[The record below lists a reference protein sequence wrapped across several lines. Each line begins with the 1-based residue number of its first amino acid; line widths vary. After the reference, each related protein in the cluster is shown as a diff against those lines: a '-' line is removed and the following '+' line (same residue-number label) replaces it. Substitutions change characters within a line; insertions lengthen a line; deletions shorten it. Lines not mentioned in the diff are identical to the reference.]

1 MNSGI
6 LVYLLLLFSCCCVV
20 IAKTDPADLDALR
33 SVKKQWQKTP
43 PNWVKGDPCGRKW
56 EGIYCND
63 SRVISIILP
72 GINLAGPFPEDILS
86 LSELQTLDLSNNR
99 GLTGP
104 LPSNIGYLQNLVH
117 LVLVGCNFSG
127 PIPESIVTLRKLTHL
142 FLNMN
147 HFSGNIPR
155 SVGNLTNLVWLDLSE
170 NQLDGTLPVSNTTTS
185 GLDKLLKAKH
195 FHLGRNKFSG
205 EIPRELFSSG
215 MSLIHV
221 ILNENQLNG
230 SIPETLG
237 LVRNLTVIRL
247 DRNSLSGSVP
257 QNLSM
262 LTNVSELYLANNNL
276 SGPIPD
282 LTRMTLL
289 TFVDLSNNKFDAASV
304 PQWVEELPNLTTLLM
319 ANTSLEGNISSTL
332 FNLPQIQTLVLN
344 NNQLN
349 GTVEIPAN
357 VSMNLRHLDL
367 RNNSIDGFSSG
378 VYNKSILLDENPF
391 CLRPEAEGNCT
402 TVQPSKYL
410 NFIPL
415 LKCSPPTCFSDPIL
429 PSDCKRPYLGNLV
442 FRSFN
447 FSDLA
452 NMRYYDF
459 LRDTL
464 QPLLS
469 PQVSIDRVC
478 LVSSMIDTNGYLVLN
493 ISFFPPGDEY
503 FNRTGISLVGNV
515 LNNHVFDSPY
525 GPYYYIDKPYTF
537 PGRTRNTALIIGVT
551 VSGFVLLVLTIA
563 AGVYAYRQMKIAQR
577 AAKLNNPFLSWNKGN
592 IPQVK
597 GARWF
602 SFEDVRQCTSDFS
615 SESEIGVGGYG
626 KVYKGKLGTGELV
639 AIKRA
644 QKGSMQGALEFKT
657 EIELLSRVHHK
668 NVVNLVG
675 FCYDKGEQ
683 MLIYEYVPNGSL
695 RAALSGKSGV
705 RLDWTRRLN
714 IALGAARGLAY
725 LHELADP
732 PIIHRDIKS
741 DNILLTDHL
750 NAKVADFGLSIP
762 FSDDKGQVA
771 TQVKGTLGY
780 LDPEY
785 YMTQI
790 LTEKSDIY
798 SFGVVMLELV
808 TGKLPLEK
816 HTYIVRV
823 VRDSLKE
830 TGSVYNLVDPALRSD
845 ILIDTDEFVNLAM
858 KCLQDTGDERPSMN
872 EVVKEIESIIE
883 ASNMNYDVESTTT
896 SASFD
901 VTRDSGYPYNSY
913 GSMDSRMSSP
923 FIK

>member
-6 LVYLLLLFSCCCVV
+6 LVYLLLLCSCYCVV
-20 IAKTDPADLDALR
+20 IAKTDSGDLDALR
-33 SVKKQWQKTP
+33 SVKNQWQNTP
-43 PNWVKGDPCGRKW
+43 PNWGKGDPCGRKW

-63 SRVISIILP
+63 SRVISIKLS

-86 LSELQTLDLSNNR
+86 LSELRTLDLSNNR

-104 LPSNIGYLQNLVH
+104 LPSNIGNLQNLVH

-127 PIPESIVTLRKLTHL
+127 PIPESIVTLQKLTHL

-155 SVGNLTNLVWLDLSE
+155 SIGNLTNLVWLDLSE
-170 NQLDGTLPVSNTTTS
+170 NQLGGTLPVSNMTTS

-195 FHLGRNKFSG
+195 FHLGRNKLSG
-205 EIPRELFSSG
+205 EIPSELFSSG

-237 LVRNLTVIRL
+237 LVQNLTVIRL

-276 SGPIPD
+276 SGSIPD

-289 TFVDLSNNKFDAASV
+289 TFVDLSNNNFDATSV
-304 PQWVEELPNLTTLLM
+304 PQWVEELPNLTTLVM
-319 ANTSLEGNISSTL
+319 ANTSLEGNISTTL
-332 FNLPQIQTLVLN
+332 FSLPQIQTVVLN

-357 VSMNLRHLDL
+357 VSMNLRLLDL

-378 VYNKSILLDENPF
+378 IYNKSILLDENPF

-415 LKCSPPTCFSDPIL
+415 LKCAPPTCFSDPII

-442 FRSFN
+442 FKSFN

-459 LRDTL
+459 LNDTL

-493 ISFFPPGDEY
+493 ISFFPPGKNY
-503 FNRTGISLVGNV
+503 FNRTGISLVGNA

-525 GPYYYIDKPYTF
+525 GPYYYIDKGYNF
-537 PGRTRNTALIIGVT
+537 PGRTKNTALIIGVT
-551 VSGFVLLVLTIA
+551 VGGFVLLVLTIA

-577 AAKLNNPFLSWNKGN
+577 AAKLNNPFLSWKKGN

-626 KVYKGKLGTGELV
+626 KVYKGKLITGEVV

-668 NVVNLVG
+668 NVVNLAG

-790 LTEKSDIY
+790 LTEKSDVY

-808 TGKLPLEK
+808 TGKLPLER

-830 TGSVYNLVDPALRSD
+830 TGNVYNLVDPALRSD
-845 ILIDTDEFVNLAM
+845 ILIETDEFVNLAM

-883 ASNMNYDVESTTT
+883 ASNMYYDVESSTT